1 MNATPEQ
8 AAGPSLVP
16 YYLILF
22 GMSAGLA
29 SVMTLLA
36 EFRNKLGFSQFGIG
50 LGIAMGLAGAGAN
63 IVIAAR
69 SVEKTAQALEDIR
82 ALGVEAHGITVDV
95 TQESAIQRMV
105 TSTIDNMGR
114 LDILVNNSGIAVRAQ
129 PQELTSAQWDSVVD
143 VNLRGAFLASK
154 EAYAQMVKAGGGKV
168 INVGS
173 MYSIFGS
180 DWGSPYAASKG
191 GLVQLTKSLALAWAK
206 DNIQVNAVLPGW
218 IVTDLTRGIQDA
230 DPNRYDNISRRIPT
244 GRWGEPSELAGAA
257 VFLAST
263 ASDYVTGAT
272 LAVDGGYSSA

>member
-1 MNATPEQ
+1 LTNQ
-8 AAGPSLVP
+8 
-16 YYLILF
+16 
-22 GMSAGLA
+22 
-29 SVMTLLA
+29 
-36 EFRNKLGFSQFGIG
+36 KQFDLTGKVAVVTGGNGGIG

-63 IVIAAR
+63 IVVAAR

-82 ALGVEAHGITVDV
+82 ALGVEAHSVNVDV
-95 TQESAIQRMV
+95 TQEPAIQRMV
-105 TSTIDNMGR
+105 TDTIDHMGR

-129 PQELTSAQWDSVVD
+129 PEDLTAAQWDSVMD
-143 VNLRGAFLASK
+143 VNLRAAFLASR
-154 EAYAQMVKAGGGKV
+154 EVYSHMVSAGGGKV

-180 DWGSPYAASKG
+180 DWGAPYAASKG
-191 GLVQLTKSLALAWAK
+191 GLVQLTKSLAVAWAK

-257 VFLAST
+257 VFLASA

-272 LAVDGGYSSA
+272 LTVDGGYSVA